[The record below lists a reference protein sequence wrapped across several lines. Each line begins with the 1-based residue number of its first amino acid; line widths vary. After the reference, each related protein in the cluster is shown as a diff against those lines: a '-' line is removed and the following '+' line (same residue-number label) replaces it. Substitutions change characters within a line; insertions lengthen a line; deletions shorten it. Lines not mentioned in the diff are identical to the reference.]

1 MRLLARLVVSVLAGV
16 AAGLSFEPYHLV
28 VLLPVSVAAITLA
41 ARGTRLRAGFALGV
55 CFGITFMLVLLP
67 WLQVIGPAAWV
78 ALAVIEGLF
87 YGLVGLG
94 GSVVT
99 RLPGW
104 PLWAATGWVLV
115 ELARSTVP
123 FGGFPWGRL
132 GYAVADTPV
141 APLFGYA
148 GPAGATFA
156 VALVGTVLA
165 WAVLRVRRTPV
176 RALGTLLVTCVAVSA
191 ASFFPVSTAVSTG
204 DGDSGGDSGA
214 AGSSADTVT
223 VAAVQGNV
231 PGVGLD
237 AFAER
242 RAVLN
247 NHVRATLELADRI
260 VAGAA
265 QRPDL
270 VVWPENSSDIDPYRD
285 SSARAA
291 ISAAVRAVG
300 VPLLMGA
307 VVDGEPGT
315 GWHNRAIVWS
325 ADGFPRAFYD
335 KIHPVPF
342 GEYVPLRSLLAGWI
356 PALDQIP
363 VDMARGDTP
372 GVLDVGPAKVGV
384 LMCFEV
390 AYDDLV
396 HDVVAGGARM
406 IVVPTN
412 NATYTGT
419 GQIRQ
424 QFAMSRLRAIE
435 TGRTVVVASTNGIS
449 GIIAPDGEV
458 VARAPVQTQAVL
470 EQEVVLR
477 DAVTPAVRFGA
488 WIERLLALAGV
499 VSIVVGIVLSRRRRR
514 TARPAVPEPQPAPT
528 AVPAP

>member
-28 VLLPVSVAAITLA
+28 FLLPVAVAALTLVV
-41 ARGTRLRAGFALGV
+41 RDCRLRVGFLLGAGF
-55 CFGITFMLVLLP
+55 GIAFMLVLLP
-67 WLQVIGPAAWV
+67 WLQVIGPVAWI
-78 ALAVIEGLF
+78 ALAVVEGLF

-94 GSVVT
+94 TSAVT
-99 RLPGW
+99 RLRWW

-115 ELARSTVP
+115 ELARGTVP

-141 APLFGYA
+141 APVFGYA

-165 WAVLRVRRTPV
+165 WAVLRARRTPV
-176 RALGTLLVTCVAVSA
+176 RAVVGLAATCLAVSA
-191 ASFFPVSTAVSTG
+191 ASFFPVSAMGEAADPTG
-204 DGDSGGDSGA
+204 T
-214 AGSSADTVT
+214 SSAGADRLT
-223 VAAVQGNV
+223 VAVVQGNV

-242 RAVLN
+242 RAVLD
-247 NHVRATLELADRI
+247 NHVQATLELADRI
-260 VAGAA
+260 ETGEVK
-265 QRPDL
+265 RPDL

-285 SSARAA
+285 ASARAA
-291 ISAAVRAVG
+291 ISAAVQAVG
-300 VPLLMGA
+300 APLLMGA
-307 VVDGEPGT
+307 VVDEEPGS
-315 GWHNRAIVWS
+315 GWRNRAIVWS
-325 ADGFPRAFYD
+325 ADGLPQSFYD

-342 GEYVPLRSLLAGWI
+342 GEYVPLRSLLAARI
-356 PALDQIP
+356 PALNQIP
-363 VDMARGDTP
+363 VDMARGERP
-372 GVLDVGPAKVGV
+372 GVLDAGPAKVGV

-390 AYDDLV
+390 AYDSLV
-396 HDVVAGGARM
+396 HDVVTGGARL

-470 EQEVVLR
+470 EQGVVLH
-477 DAVTPAVRFGA
+477 DTITPAVRFGP
-488 WIERLLALAGV
+488 WIERLLALAFV
-499 VSIVVGIVLSRRRRR
+499 VSTGVGIVLGRRRRHAPEA
-514 TARPAVPEPQPAPT
+514 ARPEPEPAPT